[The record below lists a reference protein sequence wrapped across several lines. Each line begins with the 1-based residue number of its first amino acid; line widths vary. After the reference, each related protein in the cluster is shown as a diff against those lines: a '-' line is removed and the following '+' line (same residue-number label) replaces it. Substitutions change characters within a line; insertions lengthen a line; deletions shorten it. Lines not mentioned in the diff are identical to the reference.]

1 MRPIPASLRGGQ
13 MPQVPGSSQVMAGPV
28 FNLKLRQ
35 VPAFP
40 LPGWPRW
47 ATEVPDSDLGLR
59 IYHEQAATSDV
70 AIRFASAG

>member
-1 MRPIPASLRGGQ
+1 
-13 MPQVPGSSQVMAGPV
+13 MAGPV